1 MKKIILLL
9 VLLPNLNFAQDKLGI
24 NTQLPLAT
32 LDVNGN
38 LIVRKADELT
48 TQDNRLLYINNEGKV
63 GPLPKDS
70 KVIVAP
76 VFFLEAENTNIIETS
91 TNAFN
96 AGTVL
101 TIDANPDHIVYNNLE
116 MSIKD
121 NTYQIG
127 QSGYYLVNSSITAQ
141 IATSAINQSVY
152 IQVGIRTRKNSST
165 PWETIVATRPVL
177 NINWNQIP
185 GQGNSI
191 VLPSRII
198 YFEKG
203 EQLQVFLNR
212 TSSTI
217 NGVSGPQ
224 GSSAT
229 QFRVTTIYSKAVTLT
244 IQKM

>member
-1 MKKIILLL
+1 MKKFISLL
-9 VLLPNLNFAQDKLGI
+9 VLLPIMGFSQERLGI

-48 TQDNRLLYINNEGKV
+48 AQDNRQLYIDNEGKV

-76 VFFLEAENTNIIETS
+76 VFFLEAENTNITETS
-91 TNAFN
+91 TAAFN

-101 TIDANPDHIVYNNLE
+101 QIDANPDHIVYNNLE
-116 MSIKD
+116 ISIKD
-121 NTYQIG
+121 GAYQIG

-141 IATSAINQSVY
+141 IATAAINQFVY
-152 IQVGIRTRKNSST
+152 VQVGIRTRKNSST

-177 NINWNQIP
+177 NINWNQTP

-212 TSSTI
+212 TST
-217 NGVSGPQ
+217 GLGLQ

-229 QFRVTTIYSKAVTLT
+229 QIKVNTIYSKAVTLT